1 MQNLGGNKVYCGR
14 NANWE
19 LSLSYDV
26 TAAILVFET
35 MKTAPC

>member
-1 MQNLGGNKVYCGR
+1 MQNLGANKVFYGR

-19 LSLSYDV
+19 LSLLYDV
-26 TAAILVFET
+26 MAAILVLQT

>member
-1 MQNLGGNKVYCGR
+1 MQNLGANKVDYER
-14 NANWE
+14 SANWE

-26 TAAILVFET
+26 AAAILVFQT